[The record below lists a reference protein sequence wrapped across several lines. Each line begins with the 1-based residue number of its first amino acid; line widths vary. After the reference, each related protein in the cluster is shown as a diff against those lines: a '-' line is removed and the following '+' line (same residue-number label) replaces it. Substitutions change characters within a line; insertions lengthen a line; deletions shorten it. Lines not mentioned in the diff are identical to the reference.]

1 MNHIHKLQ
9 AQVRSLKAEQQALQQ
24 GITNLVAYLQSNKF
38 RSGDSL
44 DGYVNVQDVFNRIA
58 DARRE
63 ANDVAAEYS
72 DIYGKF

>member
-9 AQVRSLKAEQQALQQ
+9 AQVRATRAEHDAFEK
-24 GITNLVAYLQSNKF
+24 GISDLVRYITSAKF
-38 RSGDSL
+38 SSGDSL
-44 DGYVNVQDVFNRIA
+44 DGYVNVQDVLNRIA
-58 DARRE
+58 DAKRL